1 MLTLQ
6 QIINE
11 RISFLKALINN
22 NNSRRTT
29 TNNNNKAEEEKNK
42 TLQLQIDAIRSVAVD
57 GGEDYNN
64 SYYDIVK
71 VNANIMKK
79 QALLKQTKDLHE
91 FDRLCAEV
99 EALQWL
105 QRQIVR
111 YSWQS

>member
-1 MLTLQ
+1 MLALQ

-11 RISFLKALINN
+11 RISFLKALID
-22 NNSRRTT
+22 NNSQWTT
-29 TNNNNKAEEEKNK
+29 TNDKTEEKNK

-64 SYYDIVK
+64 NNSYYDIVK

-79 QALLKQTKDLHE
+79 QALLKKTNDLPE

-111 YSWQS
+111 HSWQS

>member
-22 NNSRRTT
+22 NNSHQTT
-29 TNNNNKAEEEKNK
+29 TNNKAEEDKNK
-42 TLQLQIDAIRSVAVD
+42 TLQLEIDAIRSVAVD

-64 SYYDIVK
+64 NYYDIVN

-79 QALLKQTKDLHE
+79 QALLKKTNDLHE

>member
-22 NNSRRTT
+22 NNSHQTT
-29 TNNNNKAEEEKNK
+29 NNNKAEEENK

-64 SYYDIVK
+64 NYYDIVK
-71 VNANIMKK
+71 VNSNIMKK
-79 QALLKQTKDLHE
+79 QALLRKTNDLHE

>member
-22 NNSRRTT
+22 NNSHRTT
-29 TNNNNKAEEEKNK
+29 TNDNKAEEEKNK
-42 TLQLQIDAIRSVAVD
+42 ALQLEIDAIRSIAVD

-64 SYYDIVK
+64 YYDVVK

-79 QALLKQTKDLHE
+79 QALLKKTNDVHE

>member
-22 NNSRRTT
+22 NNSHQT
-29 TNNNNKAEEEKNK
+29 NNKAEEKNN

-57 GGEDYNN
+57 SGEDYNN
-64 SYYDIVK
+64 NYYDIVK

-79 QALLKQTKDLHE
+79 QALLKKTNDLHE

-111 YSWQS
+111 YSWQ

>member
-22 NNSRRTT
+22 NNSHQTT
-29 TNNNNKAEEEKNK
+29 TNNNKAEEEKNK
-42 TLQLQIDAIRSVAVD
+42 TLQLQIDAIRSIAVD
-57 GGEDYNN
+57 GGEDYSNN
-64 SYYDIVK
+64 YYDIVK

-79 QALLKQTKDLHE
+79 QALLKKTNDVHE

>member
-22 NNSRRTT
+22 NFHQTT
-29 TNNNNKAEEEKNK
+29 ANNKAEEKNK

-64 SYYDIVK
+64 NYYDVVK
-71 VNANIMKK
+71 VNANILKK
-79 QALLKQTKDLHE
+79 QVLLKKTNDLHE

>member
-1 MLTLQ
+1 MLALQ

-11 RISFLKALINN
+11 RISFLKALID
-22 NNSRRTT
+22 NNSQWTT
-29 TNNNNKAEEEKNK
+29 TNDKAEEKNK

-64 SYYDIVK
+64 NNSYYDVVK

-79 QALLKQTKDLHE
+79 QALLKKTNDLHE

-111 YSWQS
+111 YSWRS